1 MVLERVEV
9 TLVKNA
15 HYILLEVEFLD
26 DSLLIH
32 LINSK
37 EASRKTSKIW
47 LKLSL
52 LKDMET
58 FQTLQTWIGH
68 NATRYHNLNTLP
80 YALPHALPYILSDIY
95 LICPNT
101 MCYHN
106 FNVLLHVLSYIF
118 SQFSMGWSYLQRV
131 TTHYHHLKKTTNTD
145 IYFFLN

>member
-26 DSLLIH
+26 DSLLIY

-47 LKLSL
+47 LKLGL

-68 NATRYHNLNTLP
+68 NATRYHNLN
-80 YALPHALPYILSDIY
+80 ALPHALPYISLRFAWFWRI
-95 LICPNT
+95 ICNALPRLT
-101 MCYHN
+101 
-106 FNVLLHVLSYIF
+106 I
-118 SQFSMGWSYLQRV
+118 
-131 TTHYHHLKKTTNTD
+131 
-145 IYFFLN
+145 II

>member
-1 MVLERVEV
+1 MVLESVEV

-80 YALPHALPYILSDIY
+80 HALPYISLRFAWFWI
-95 LICPNT
+95 ICNALPRLT
-101 MCYHN
+101 
-106 FNVLLHVLSYIF
+106 I
-118 SQFSMGWSYLQRV
+118 
-131 TTHYHHLKKTTNTD
+131 
-145 IYFFLN
+145 II

>member
-80 YALPHALPYILSDIY
+80 HS
-95 LICPNT
+95 
-101 MCYHN
+101 
-106 FNVLLHVLSYIF
+106 F
-118 SQFSMGWSYLQRV
+118 
-131 TTHYHHLKKTTNTD
+131 TTHVTV
-145 IYFFLN
+145 YFLGILPSFWLFATG